1 MPVILKII
9 AFQCQQVHPKIN
21 LRISKQY
28 CLVEIKR
35 EDNSMVPY
43 IKLKCLLNG
52 LMQLAALLF
61 CIQHAMAQAEN
72 QLEEQTSNYLSYAPE
87 FSIPVSPAFDLLG
100 VNPCLVPKPSNLRNF
115 KVDWSFKSYGL
126 TPNLAIQTQPFN
138 EIYFNT
144 PSKLKNYH
152 KKSSLLKRLSSLD
165 LSAGT
170 VDGNTELETKTLT
183 FKDVEGNDSIV
194 NLENNWRIRSFSYAA
209 KINLYKQ
216 YEPLDDKLIFKNVMR
231 EYSDKKAALK
241 DQITQ
246 QKKAIAQTSDMEEKS
261 QLKEELKSYEMELNG
276 LDDAYII
283 RMKKIVDLYKAEK
296 WNASYIDIAFGQAF
310 DFDSRDSSLLKFK
323 NLHKVR
329 NLWGLWIN
337 GSRGF
342 GKNIL
347 LSGIARLT
355 GDKNILINEKYYQ
368 LDCGLNFRYGNYR
381 YNFFTE
387 IFSPVNF
394 NHGVFDGSKFISFGG
409 DWRFSR
415 NVILNYA
422 MRASFDDAGKLE
434 NIIPVVSVSCIMR

>member
-1 MPVILKII
+1 
-9 AFQCQQVHPKIN
+9 
-21 LRISKQY
+21 
-28 CLVEIKR
+28 
-35 EDNSMVPY
+35 
-43 IKLKCLLNG
+43 
-52 LMQLAALLF
+52 
-61 CIQHAMAQAEN
+61 
-72 QLEEQTSNYLSYAPE
+72 
-87 FSIPVSPAFDLLG
+87 
-100 VNPCLVPKPSNLRNF
+100 
-115 KVDWSFKSYGL
+115 VDWSFKSYGL
-126 TPNLAIQTQPFN
+126 TPNLAIQTQPIN

-144 PSKLKNYH
+144 PSKLKNYY
-152 KKSSLLKRLSSLD
+152 KKSNFLKRMSSLD

-183 FKDVEGNDSIV
+183 FKDIEGNDSIV
-194 NLENNWRIRSFSYAA
+194 NIENNWRIRSFSYAA

-216 YEPLDDKLIFKNVMR
+216 YEPLDDKLIFKNVIR

-241 DQITQ
+241 DQIIQ

-296 WNASYIDIAFGQAF
+296 WNASYIDLAFGQAY

-337 GSRGF
+337 GSKGF

-347 LSGIARLT
+347 LSGVARLT

-368 LDCGLNFRYGNYR
+368 LDCGINFRYGNYR

-394 NHGVFDGSKFISFGG
+394 NQGVFDGSKFVSFGG

>member
-1 MPVILKII
+1 MYSFTKSIISLSVDVSKIPFKNKKQMPVLLLQAFAILLSVNTG
-9 AFQCQQVHPKIN
+9 Q
-21 LRISKQY
+21 S
-28 CLVEIKR
+28 
-35 EDNSMVPY
+35 
-43 IKLKCLLNG
+43 
-52 LMQLAALLF
+52 
-61 CIQHAMAQAEN
+61 QAEN
-72 QLEEQTSNYLSYAPE
+72 QMEEQTANYISYAPE

-126 TPNLAIQTQPFN
+126 TPNLAIQTQPIN

-144 PSKLKNYH
+144 PKKLKNYY
-152 KKSSLLKRLSSLD
+152 KRSNFLKRMASLD

-170 VDGNTELETKTLT
+170 VDGNTELNTKSLT
-183 FKDVEGNDSIV
+183 FKDIEGNDSIV
-194 NLENNWRIRSFSYAA
+194 IIENNWRIRSFSYAA
-209 KINLYKQ
+209 KINLYKE
-216 YEPLDDKLIFKNVMR
+216 YEPLDDKHIFRNVIK
-231 EYSDKKAALK
+231 EYDEKKADLK
-241 DQITQ
+241 AQIVA
-246 QKKAIAQTSDMEEKS
+246 QKKTMAQTSDMEEKY
-261 QLKEELKSYEMELNG
+261 QIKETIKAFEMELNG
-276 LDDAYII
+276 LDDAFIE

-296 WNASYIDIAFGQAF
+296 WNASYIDLAFGQAY

-323 NLHKVR
+323 NLRKVR

-347 LSGIARLT
+347 LSGIARVT

-394 NHGVFDGSKFISFGG
+394 NQDVFKGSKFISFGG

-434 NIIPVVSVSCIMR
+434 NIVPVVSVSCIMR